1 MSFESLNIQKYVN
14 DMPQRSI
21 EFTSKLISKT
31 LYSRGTYLIKEKGER
46 ASKTS
51 QDSGAFGNKLW
62 MQFRAH
68 IL

>member
-1 MSFESLNIQKYVN
+1 
-14 DMPQRSI
+14 MPQRSI

-51 QDSGAFGNKLW
+51 QDSRAFGNKLW
-62 MQFRAH
+62 MQSAH
-68 IL
+68 TVNSIKCFMFD

>member
-1 MSFESLNIQKYVN
+1 MSFENLNIQKYVN
-14 DMPQRSI
+14 EIATKINR
-21 EFTSKLISKT
+21 FTSKLISKT